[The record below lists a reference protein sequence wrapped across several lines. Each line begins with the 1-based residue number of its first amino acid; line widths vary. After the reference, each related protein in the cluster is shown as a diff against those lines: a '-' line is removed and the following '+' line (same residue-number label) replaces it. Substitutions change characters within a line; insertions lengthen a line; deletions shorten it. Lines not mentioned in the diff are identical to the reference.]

1 MPEHHSARDALR
13 PAALI
18 ALIMLVTASPS
29 LSGRNARPA
38 GQSATLSRTPPTA
51 GAVWRVPAR
60 TRAVRGASA
69 AGPLPAGA
77 RAAIVSRPSA
87 ASDLAGVLKQY
98 GIERLAADK
107 RSGIVEFRLK
117 SNGLSILLAE
127 RHSAPVVTVMML
139 YKVGSRN
146 EATGYTGATHFL
158 EHMMFKGS
166 KNFDPARG
174 TGIDDVLKPIGGI
187 NNATTFFDRTS
198 YFEVV
203 PSKDLALCLHFEA
216 DRMRNLLLRESD
228 RKSEM
233 TVVRNELERQE
244 NDPDLVLHNQLW
256 ATAFRAHPYHNP
268 IIGWRTDVEGVPTE
282 RLRQFYKDFY
292 WPDNATLL
300 VVGDFD
306 TKEAL
311 ASVARYFNGIARSP
325 RSIPSVYTS
334 EPPQEGERRFT
345 ITKGADQPK
354 LAVGF
359 HVARAADRDTYP
371 LALVEAILGDE
382 SRKSSRLYKA
392 LIATGLASNAYAAY
406 YQLKD
411 PGLFC
416 VGATARQA
424 DLAGTEKAI
433 LGELQKLAS
442 EPVGADELKRAKN
455 FIVKRMKL
463 DASDPLKMA
472 QQIGESIAVADW
484 KWWTDYA
491 DHIEAVTAADI
502 TAVCRKYFS
511 EINRTVGYYLPKTSQ
526 PSALQTPAEPEKPQ
540 PAGQTPIDPGVAPAG
555 YKSLSDLLPGR
566 RKTAGRAP
574 VVRQAAGARSGDTR
588 SVASRVKRKVLAN
601 GLTVLVLPVPGTGTV
616 CVAGKIAAGG
626 YFAPADK
633 TLLPDLLADVLT
645 HGAQDLSKEQLAQE
659 LEGMGTSLDFE
670 AATFWVRFN
679 SDVTTEDTERF
690 LSLLARV
697 IVKPLC
703 QSKALDEVKGILE
716 SEIKQKMDDTKNL
729 AWNALVHDM
738 YSPESPYYEK
748 TFPEQLS
755 ELSGVT
761 ERDLIAYHQRQF
773 LPGNTVLALVGDIEP
788 QRAFTLV
795 ESTLGSWP
803 SGPPG
808 RIEPPAVEL
817 PPRAKTISINVPDK
831 ENVDVY
837 IGHPSA
843 INLKSQDYF
852 AEIIANSALGHDPFA
867 SRLAPVRSRHGL
879 TYDIGCYNTDTSYG
893 GAPWVID
900 FSVNPAN
907 VERALMLVRKL
918 VLSFQAEGIT
928 PSELKEEAGRLGG
941 EFLVSLRTPRALAE
955 ALSRFEAAGVGPQF
969 IDRYPQALKR
979 VSRAEVNAAAR
990 KYFRLDRAITT
1001 VAGTIKK

>member
-1 MPEHHSARDALR
+1 MY
-13 PAALI
+13 
-18 ALIMLVTASPS
+18 
-29 LSGRNARPA
+29 
-38 GQSATLSRTPPTA
+38 
-51 GAVWRVPAR
+51 
-60 TRAVRGASA
+60 GASA
-69 AGPLPAGA
+69 GTTRSRRVQVAATA
-77 RAAIVSRPSA
+77 RRPSA
-87 ASDLAGVLKQY
+87 AGELAGVLKQY
-98 GIERLAADK
+98 GIERRAADK
-107 RSGIVEFRLK
+107 RSGIVEYRLK

-203 PSKDLALCLHFEA
+203 PSKDLSLCLQFEA
-216 DRMRNLLLRESD
+216 DRMRNLLLREAD

-244 NDPDLVLHNQLW
+244 NEADLILHNQLW

-311 ASVARYFNGIARSP
+311 ASVARYFNGIPRSP
-325 RSIPSVYTS
+325 RSIPPVYTS

-345 ITKGADQPK
+345 IKKGADQPK
-354 LAVGF
+354 IVVGF

-371 LALVEAILGDE
+371 LALLEAILGDE

-416 VGATARQA
+416 IGATARKG
-424 DLAGTEKAI
+424 DLAATEEAI
-433 LGELQKLAS
+433 LQELQKLAS
-442 EPVGADELKRAKN
+442 EPVGADELKRAKSS
-455 FIVKRMKL
+455 IVKRMKL
-463 DASDPLKMA
+463 DAADPLKMA

-484 KWWTDYA
+484 KWWADYA
-491 DHIEAVTAADI
+491 DHVEAVTAADI

-511 EINRTVGYYLPKTSQ
+511 EMNRTVGYYLPKTPQ
-526 PSALQTPAEPEKPQ
+526 PSAWQTPAEQEKPQ
-540 PAGQTPIDPGVAPAG
+540 PEGQKPTNPGVAPAG
-555 YKSLSDLLPGR
+555 YRSLSDAPRSTPGAQASR
-566 RKTAGRAP
+566 LVRGGQDDRAP
-574 VVRQAAGARSGDTR
+574 RSSDRSRAERPRSQHRHPPIVAFSSAASIGAAQTATNAQAVAQVSRSPARAGK
-588 SVASRVKRKVLAN
+588 SVAARVKRKVLAN
-601 GLTVLVLPVPGTGTV
+601 GLTVLVLPVKGTGTV

-633 TLLPDLLADVLT
+633 TLLPDLLADMLT
-645 HGAQDLSKEQLAQE
+645 HGSQHLSKEQLAQE
-659 LEGMGTSLDFE
+659 LEEMGTSLEFE
-670 AATFWVRFN
+670 AATFWIRFN
-679 SDVTTEDTERF
+679 SDVTTEDAERF
-690 LSLLARV
+690 LSLLAKV
-697 IVKPLC
+697 LVKPLC
-703 QSKALDEVKGILE
+703 ESKALDEVKGILE
-716 SEIKQKMDDTKNL
+716 SEIKQKLDDTKNL
-729 AWNALVHDM
+729 AWNALVHEM

-748 TFPEQLS
+748 TFQEQLH
-755 ELSGVT
+755 ELPGVT
-761 ERDLIAYHQRQF
+761 DKDVLAYHQRHF

-788 QRAFTLV
+788 QRAFALV

-803 SGPPG
+803 SGPKSK
-808 RIEPPAVEL
+808 IEPLEAEL

-837 IGHPSA
+837 IGHPIA
-843 INLKSQDYF
+843 ISLKSKDYF

-867 SRLAPVRSRHGL
+867 SRLAPVRSKYGL

-907 VERALMLVRKL
+907 VERALTLVGKL
-918 VLSFQAEGIT
+918 VSKFQAEGIT

-955 ALSRFEAAGVGPQF
+955 AISRFEAAGVGPQF
-969 IDRYPQALKR
+969 IDRYPQALKQ
-979 VSRAEVNAAAR
+979 VSRQ
-990 KYFRLDRAITT
+990 
-1001 VAGTIKK
+1001 

>member
-1 MPEHHSARDALR
+1 VGA
-13 PAALI
+13 
-18 ALIMLVTASPS
+18 
-29 LSGRNARPA
+29 ARPA
-38 GQSATLSRTPPTA
+38 
-51 GAVWRVPAR
+51 PA
-60 TRAVRGASA
+60 A
-69 AGPLPAGA
+69 A
-77 RAAIVSRPSA
+77 RASSVGKRQPAS
-87 ASDLAGVLKQY
+87 SDLAGVLRQY
-98 GIERLAADK
+98 GIERRAADK
-107 RSGIVEFRLK
+107 RSGIVEYRLK

-166 KNFDPARG
+166 KNFDPAKG
-174 TGIDDVLKPIGGI
+174 KGIDDVLKPIGGI

-198 YFEVV
+198 YFEIV

-244 NDPDLVLHNQLW
+244 NEADLILHNQLW

-282 RLRQFYKDFY
+282 RLRQFYRDFY

-306 TKEAL
+306 SKEAL
-311 ASVARYFNGIARSP
+311 ASVARYFKGIPRSP
-325 RSIPSVYTS
+325 RSIPPVYTS

-345 ITKGADQPK
+345 ITRGADQPK
-354 LAVGF
+354 VAVGF

-371 LALVEAILGDE
+371 LALLEAILGDE

-392 LIATGLASNAYAAY
+392 LIATGLASSAYAAY

-416 VGATARQA
+416 VGATARKG
-424 DLAGTEKAI
+424 DLDGIEKAI
-433 LGELQKLAS
+433 FKELQELAS
-442 EPVGADELKRAKN
+442 APVGADELKRAKN
-455 FIVKRMKL
+455 SIIKRMKL
-463 DASDPLKMA
+463 DAADPLKMA

-484 KWWTDYA
+484 KWWTEYA
-491 DHIEAVTAADI
+491 DHIQAVTAADI
-502 TAVCRKYFS
+502 NAVCRKYFS
-511 EINRTVGYYLPKTSQ
+511 QMNRTVGYYLPKTPR
-526 PSALQTPAEPEKPQ
+526 PSASQTPAEPEKPQ
-540 PAGQTPIDPGVAPAG
+540 PEEKKPTNPGVAPAG
-555 YKSLSDLLPGR
+555 YTSRSDR
-566 RKTAGRAP
+566 RPDRQTTAGRAP
-574 VVRQAAGARSGDTR
+574 VVAQAAGIPSSPGT
-588 SVASRVKRKVLAN
+588 SVAARVKRKVLAN

-616 CVAGKIAAGG
+616 SVAGKIAAGS
-626 YFAPADK
+626 YFSPPDK
-633 TLLPDLLADVLT
+633 TLLPELLADLLT
-645 HGAQDLSKEQLAQE
+645 HGSQDLSKEQLAQE
-659 LEGMGTSLDFE
+659 LEGMGTSLDFD
-670 AATFWVRFN
+670 AANFWIRFN

-703 QSKALDEVKGILE
+703 ESKALDEVQGILE

-738 YSPESPYYEK
+738 YPPASPYFEK
-748 TFPEQLS
+748 TFAEQLS
-755 ELSGVT
+755 ELSGVA
-761 ERDLIAYHQRQF
+761 DKDVLAYHQRHF
-773 LPGNTVLALVGDIEP
+773 LPGNTVLALVGDVEP
-788 QRAFTLV
+788 QRAFALV

-803 SGPPG
+803 SGPTSK
-808 RIEPPAVEL
+808 IEPVAARLPAE
-817 PPRAKTISINVPDK
+817 AKTISINVPDK

-837 IGHPSA
+837 IGHP
-843 INLKSQDYF
+843 INISLQSKDYF
-852 AEIIANSALGHDPFA
+852 PEIIANSALGHDPFA
-867 SRLAPVRSRHGL
+867 SRLAPVRSKYGL

-907 VERALMLVRKL
+907 VERALTLVHKL
-918 VLSFQAEGIT
+918 VSGFQAEGIT

-969 IDRYPQALKR
+969 IDRYPQALKQ
-979 VSRAEVNAAAR
+979 VSRQEVNAAAR

-1001 VAGTIKK
+1001 IAGTTKK